1 MVEIPK
7 KMCYNSDKI
16 ISSEVICAMSKGL
29 AIVTFIMGIITGLC
43 GLAVMIFGAVAM
55 SKKGY
60 YYR

>member
-1 MVEIPK
+1 
-7 KMCYNSDKI
+7 
-16 ISSEVICAMSKGL
+16 MSKGL
-29 AIVTFIMGIITGLC
+29 AVVTFIMGIITGLC